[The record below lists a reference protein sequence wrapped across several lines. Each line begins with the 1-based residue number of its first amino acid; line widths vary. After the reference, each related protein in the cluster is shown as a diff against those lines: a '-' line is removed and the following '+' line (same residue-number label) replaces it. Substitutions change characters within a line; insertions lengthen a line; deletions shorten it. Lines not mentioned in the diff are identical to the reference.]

1 MSWENVTEED
11 EMEYNKDGELIH
23 PVHIDDK
30 EKPSVLPSTTLRN
43 GGGGYGS
50 YPGLYTMGGGLG
62 SMTTSCHRGGAKRMR
77 MFYP

>member
-1 MSWENVTEED
+1 
-11 EMEYNKDGELIH
+11 MEYNKDGELIH
-23 PVHIDDK
+23 PVHIDVK
-30 EKPSVLPSTTLRN
+30 KPSVLPSTTLRNGGSSSSRN

>member
-1 MSWENVTEED
+1 
-11 EMEYNKDGELIH
+11 MEYNKDGELIH
-23 PVHIDDK
+23 PVHIDVK
-30 EKPSVLPSTTLRN
+30 TPSVLPSTTLRNGGSSRN